1 MKIYTKTGDDG
12 STGLFGGGR
21 IDKDDLRIEA
31 FGTVDE
37 LNSHLGLLAD
47 WISFEGPKAQLCLIQ
62 SNLFI
67 IGSMLAKNPA
77 SKNAWIPDLPPNSIH
92 QLETW
97 IDEMDNSLPMLQ
109 NFILPGGSALSAQA
123 HICRCV
129 CRRGERRAVSL
140 LKNDSS
146 GIEILSYLNRLSDYL
161 FVLSRYLNHE
171 LNSPEIPWISGR

>member
-31 FGTVDE
+31 FGTIDE
-37 LNSHLGLLAD
+37 LNSHLGLLAE
-47 WISFEGPKAQLCLIQ
+47 WITIEGPKTQLCIIQ
-62 SNLFI
+62 SELFV
-67 IGSMLAKNPA
+67 IGSMLAKNPE
-77 SKNAWIPDLPPNSIH
+77 SKNAWIPDLPAESIH
-92 QLETW
+92 QIETW
-97 IDEMDNSLPMLQ
+97 IDQMEDSLPPLQ

-140 LKNDSS
+140 LKNEPS
-146 GIEILSYLNRLSDYL
+146 GTEILSYLNRLSDYL
-161 FVLSRYLNHE
+161 FVLSRYLNHT
-171 LNSPEIPWISGR
+171 LDRPEIPWISGR